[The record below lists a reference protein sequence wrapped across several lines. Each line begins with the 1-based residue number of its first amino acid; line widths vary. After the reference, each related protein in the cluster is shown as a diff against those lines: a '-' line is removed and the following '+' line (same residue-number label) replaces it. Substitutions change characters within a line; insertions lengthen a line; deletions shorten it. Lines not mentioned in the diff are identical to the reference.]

1 MKKLLLALAAA
12 AAFTGSASAADMA
25 MKAARPMP
33 QPIAPVMSWTGC
45 WISGGGGGGINKVS
59 HDNFDPTDS
68 FLRQQNADTGMSGW
82 LATVG
87 AGCDYQFSGRWVIGA
102 FADATWSD
110 ISGDHG
116 ARIGGVGDMSIGRVK
131 NDWSWAVGGRVG
143 YLVAPNVLTYVN
155 AGFTQTHLT
164 QTNMFNLPG
173 NSEGTFT
180 GIAVPAQTFNGVFV
194 GSGIEYAFDWL
205 PGLFVKSEGRAAWF
219 DRKDTR
225 AVCVASGSRCD
236 GPGDPSWIS
245 DDNLISRR
253 LITYM
258 GKVELVYRFNWGKQP
273 VVARY

>member
-1 MKKLLLALAAA
+1 MKKLVLALAAA

-25 MKAARPMP
+25 VKAARPLP
-33 QPIAPVMSWTGC
+33 QPVAPVMSWTGC

-59 HDNFDPTDS
+59 HDNFDPTEP

-87 AGCDYQFSGRWVIGA
+87 VGCDYQFSGRWVIGA

-110 ISGDHG
+110 ITGDHG
-116 ARIGGVGDMSIGRVK
+116 ARIGGVGDMAIGRMK
-131 NDWSWAVGGRVG
+131 NDWSWSVGGRVG

-155 AGFTQTHLT
+155 AGFTQTHFT
-164 QTNMFNLPG
+164 DTNMFDLTRNGGL
-173 NSEGTFT
+173 FT
-180 GIAVPAQTFNGVFV
+180 GIVVPGQTFDGVFL

-205 PGLFVKSEGRAAWF
+205 PGLFLKSEGRAAWF
-219 DRKDTR
+219 SRKDTR
-225 AVCVASGSRCD
+225 AVCVTSGTDCN
-236 GPGDPSWIS
+236 GFNNPQFIT

-253 LITYM
+253 PITYI
-258 GKVELVYRFNWGKQP
+258 GKFELVYRFNWGKQP

>member
-1 MKKLLLALAAA
+1 MKKLALALAATA

-25 MKAARPMP
+25 MKARPMV

-45 WISGGGGGGINKVS
+45 WISGGGGGGINKLS
-59 HDNFDPTDS
+59 HDNFDPTEP

-87 AGCDYQFSGRWVIGA
+87 AGCDYQFSNRWVVGA
-102 FADATWSD
+102 FADGTWSD

-143 YLVAPNVLTYVN
+143 YLVAPNVLTYFN
-155 AGFTQTHLT
+155 AGFTQTHVT

-173 NSEGTFT
+173 NSEGVFT
-180 GIAVPAQTFNGVFV
+180 GIAVPSQTLNGVFV